1 MLLAPSDG
9 DGSIWRRVHFN
20 YLLYFNAKK
29 KQTVIVVVA
38 RNVADP
44 IGAQEHVGMTH
55 VNGLLAVLLLYC
67 NYQSTEMCWTLTPH
81 HVDTL
86 HDFKWKTIRSFC
98 CCNFPSN
105 IPQTI
110 IWISFLNRSESLR
123 MQWSSKDT
131 FILDIETW
139 CTHFIGL
146 YIATWY
152 FKCSLSAHRF
162 DLIAKAVCAIVLDQK
177 SFMQSMAYA
186 RERTLFPWHFH
197 WHKFSR

>member
-1 MLLAPSDG
+1 MLLR
-9 DGSIWRRVHFN
+9 SIRRRWIDLTKGALQL

-55 VNGLLAVLLLYC
+55 VNGSLAVLLLRLQLSINRDVLNADTTSRRYASWFQVKNNTVLLLLQFPQQYSA
-67 NYQSTEMCWTLTPH
+67 NYYL
-81 HVDTL
+81 
-86 HDFKWKTIRSFC
+86 DFISKSIG
-98 CCNFPSN
+98 
-105 IPQTI
+105 IPQNAVKFERHI
-110 IWISFLNRSESLR
+110 HIG
-123 MQWSSKDT
+123 
-131 FILDIETW
+131 TW

-177 SFMQSMAYA
+177 SFMQSMSYA

>member
-1 MLLAPSDG
+1 MRRKNKQLLLLLETWQTLLA
-9 DGSIWRRVHFN
+9 RKN
-20 YLLYFNAKK
+20 
-29 KQTVIVVVA
+29 T
-38 RNVADP
+38 
-44 IGAQEHVGMTH
+44 
-55 VNGLLAVLLLYC
+55 LAWLTSMVCSQCCCCDC

-177 SFMQSMAYA
+177 SFMQSMSYA